1 MRRGDMGIA
10 TLIIFIVIIL
20 VATIA
25 AVIIIQATNVA
36 KEQAQGA
43 SQESQNN
50 IGKRLVA
57 DSMYIYIDQNMQS
70 PTYKKAI
77 ALWIRAR
84 VPDYGSVVDLRKT
97 MLTIETTNGVYFA
110 KYIDA
115 DGDDIFGDNACDT
128 TSPYP
133 SNSNMAGDVDY
144 NAMRDGQHFTCVWLQ
159 CDGKNEDYLVY
170 PGQTVLIVYVN
181 EDHPLS
187 SGEPIRITIS
197 VQGGGT
203 YVIKTKLPTF
213 TDATVMNISV

>member
-1 MRRGDMGIA
+1 MGIA

-25 AVIIIQATNVA
+25 AVIIIQATNVT

-43 SQESQNN
+43 AQESQNSL
-50 IGKRLVA
+50 GKRLVA
-57 DSMYIYIDQNMQS
+57 DSLFIYIDQNMQS
-70 PTYKKAI
+70 PYYKKAI

-97 MLTIETTNGVYFA
+97 LLTIETPNGVYFA
-110 KYIDA
+110 QYMDA
-115 DGDDIFGDNACDT
+115 DGDEIFGDNACAT
-128 TSPYP
+128 TNPYP
-133 SNSNMAGDVDY
+133 QNSPMAGDVDY
-144 NAMRDGQHFTCVWLQ
+144 NAMRDGKHFTCVWLQ

-170 PGQTVLIVYVN
+170 PGQTVLLVYVN
-181 EDHPLS
+181 YDHPFT
-187 SGEPIRITIS
+187 SGEPIKITIS

-213 TDATVMNISV
+213 TDATVMNIPV